1 MAEITKGARLGFDYG
16 SVRIGVAKSDPSG
29 SLATPLTTLLAGGLE
44 VFEEIERLVRE
55 NEPGV
60 IYVGKPTSLS
70 GQDLAMSEAAGDFA
84 GRIAALLPDL
94 PVRLVDERL
103 SSTTARTQL
112 RQSGRLSR
120 DKGLID
126 AQAAAIVLQ
135 SALDFERLNER
146 LAGAVVTPLSQ

>member
-1 MAEITKGARLGFDYG
+1 MDEITKGARLGFDYG

-44 VFEEIERLVRE
+44 VFEEIERLVEE

-84 GRIAALLPDL
+84 GSIAALLPDL